1 MSGMT
6 KRFALTAA
14 AAVLAVGVAC
24 SPIYQDHGYVPLER
38 ELRTVQVGADTRE
51 TVKEKLGDPSTGGVV
66 SDGDY
71 YWVRSRMRTIGPAR
85 PEVIER
91 EVVAVSFDSAGRVA
105 NVERFGLEQGRVVP
119 ISRRVTSSS
128 TANKGFLRQLL
139 GNLGRFNA
147 GDFIG
152 G

>member
-38 ELRTVQVGADTRE
+38 ELQTVQVGADTRE

-71 YWVRSRMRTIGPAR
+71 YWVRSRLRTIGPAK

-91 EVVAVSFDSAGRVA
+91 EVVSVSFDGAGRVA

-128 TANKGFLRQLL
+128 TADKGFLRQLL

-147 GDFIG
+147 ADFLG